1 MNDTLS
7 SRLAALHDDYV
18 YAVNMAVSED
28 DTARIER
35 LVAAYDREALALL
48 HTAA

>member
-7 SRLAALHDDYV
+7 GRLAALHDEYV
-18 YAVNMAVSED
+18 YAVNVAVSED
-28 DTARIER
+28 DAARIER

-48 HTAA
+48 RDAA